1 MEALLLLVMGAANI
15 ACLLIGV
22 KIGQAVAKG
31 EEVKL
36 PTVKPVEAVVK
47 LTPQQEAEEEKNKL
61 GIIMRNVDKYDGTE
75 QGQED
80 VPWR

>member
-36 PTVKPVEAVVK
+36 PTVKPAEAAVK

-61 GIIMRNVDKYDGTE
+61 DIIMRNVDKYDGTE